1 MSSSIHELIVMVEN
15 EKAGRIKAEKELE
28 EIKERL
34 DALSQAHQST
44 IDLLNRYAE
53 ATNQA
58 IRTLTHAPHT
68 KGD

>member
-1 MSSSIHELIVMVEN
+1 MVEK

-34 DALSQAHQST
+34 NALSQAHQST
-44 IDLLNRYAE
+44 IDLLNRYTD

-58 IRTLTHAPHT
+58 IRTLTYAPHT
-68 KGD
+68 KVN